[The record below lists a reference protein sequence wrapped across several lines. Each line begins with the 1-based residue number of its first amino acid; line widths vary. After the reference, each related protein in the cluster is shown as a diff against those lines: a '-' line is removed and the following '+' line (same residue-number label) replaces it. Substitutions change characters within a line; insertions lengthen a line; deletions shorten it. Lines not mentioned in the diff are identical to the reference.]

1 MITTPHIIKPDA
13 IIAFVDG
20 KQYTVKADSIK
31 YKDVIT
37 ALNSGDESKFAEAVR
52 QTEFEVINK
61 VTGAAGFTLVNG
73 IISLDGIEVIGA
85 LQTKLARLIKEGF
98 DLSYLVNFVRRLR
111 KNPSRTAV
119 AELYDFLSYAE
130 LPITADGFLLAYK
143 GIQDSYWSSTSGK
156 TVLTSGTVDKSGYI
170 FNGIGEKI
178 RCERVEVDDDR
189 RNACSN
195 GLHVGSHDYAI
206 NFGSR
211 TVVVKVDPADVVS
224 VPLDCSCQ
232 KMRVAAYEVVADYV
246 CEIKSA
252 VADDSAQGVVSS
264 RETLAGKVNDSVTSL
279 RKRGGVITLKRLQS
293 ALSPLCPSLHDL
305 RDIAARDLG
314 FVVAIDKDSP
324 TSVGS
329 MFIP

>member
-1 MITTPHIIKPDA
+1 MIKTAHIIKPDA

-20 KQYTVKADSIK
+20 KSYTVKADSIK
-31 YKDVIT
+31 YKEVIS
-37 ALNSGDESKFAEAVR
+37 ALNSGDDSKFAEAIR
-52 QTEFEVINK
+52 QSEVQVLAK
-61 VTGAAGFTLVNG
+61 VTGAAGFAIVNG
-73 IISLDGIEVIGA
+73 VITLDGIEVIGA
-85 LQTKLARLIKEGF
+85 LQTKLARLIREGF
-98 DLSYLVNFVRRLR
+98 DLTYLVNFVRRLR

-119 AELYDFLSYAE
+119 AELYDFLAYAE
-130 LPITADGFLLAYK
+130 LPITPDGFLLAYK
-143 GIQDSYWSSTSGK
+143 GIQDDYWSSTAGK
-156 TVLTSGTVDKSGYI
+156 TVLTSGKVSPQGRI
-170 FNGIGEKI
+170 FNGIGEVI

-195 GLHVGSHDYAI
+195 GLHVGSHDYATG
-206 NFGSR
+206 FGSR

-232 KMRVAAYEVVADYV
+232 KMRVAAYEVVADYAG
-246 CEIKSA
+246 EIKSA
-252 VADDSAQGVVSS
+252 VADSKAVPTVSS
-264 RETLAGKVNDSVTSL
+264 RETLVGKVNDSVLSL

-314 FVVAIDKDSP
+314 FVVAIDKDAP

-329 MFIP
+329 MFIA